1 MRSGDNAQVSGR
13 CFSSFD
19 LSAIRVSVGFFGSC
33 GFDKTT
39 ELNLAY

>member
-1 MRSGDNAQVSGR
+1 MRLGDNAQVSGR

-19 LSAIRVSVGFFGSC
+19 VSAISVGVGFLGSC
-33 GFDKTT
+33 GFDRTT